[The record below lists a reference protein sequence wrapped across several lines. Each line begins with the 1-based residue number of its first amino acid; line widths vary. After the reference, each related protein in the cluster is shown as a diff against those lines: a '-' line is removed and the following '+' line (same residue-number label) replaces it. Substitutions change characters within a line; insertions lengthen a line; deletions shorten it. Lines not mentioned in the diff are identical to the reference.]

1 MGRHRRAPHSQSA
14 LQRWT
19 QRLAGVP
26 WITLVL
32 LAVLALG
39 TAELVRPRTYLA
51 TATLTAPTE
60 RAADQVAVRLTDPA
74 LRPRVE
80 REVELDHALSGSV
93 RLAVRHEEQEREVR
107 LRATAPDPRLAAL
120 AADTGAALVAQDRA
134 DGTSLSEAAEVP
146 TEPVD
151 DRGPGWLVAAA
162 AALAVAVRVEGA
174 HRARLRDR
182 PVPEPLGAR

>member
-1 MGRHRRAPHSQSA
+1 MGRHRQARHPQNAHH
-14 LQRWT
+14 RWT
-19 QRLAGVP
+19 HLLAGVP

-51 TATLTAPTE
+51 TATLTAPTVA
-60 RAADQVAVRLTDPA
+60 AADQLATQLADPD

-80 REVELDHALSGSV
+80 REVELDPELTGSV
-93 RLAVRHEEQEREVR
+93 RLAVRDEEQEREVS
-107 LRATAPDPRLAAL
+107 LEATAPDPRLAAL
-120 AADTGAALVAQDRA
+120 AADTGAAVVAQDRA

-151 DRGPGWLVAAA
+151 RRGPAWLVAAA
-162 AALAVAVRVEGA
+162 AALAVAVRVEGV
-174 HRARLRDR
+174 HRAWLRDH
-182 PVPEPLGAR
+182 PVPVPRGAR